1 MHCRAVCVLLTI
13 AFGVSILSQAQLNN
27 YDSSI
32 SGNDPF
38 RGQPSI
44 SGTVVGTDGV
54 PLHDIRIELRS
65 ESTQNLLNTCFS
77 GANRNFEAFNLR
89 PGVYEVLAIDG
100 TNEAREQVT
109 FRGGTTN
116 VSLRLPRPAAPK
128 KGTVSIAELKTPE
141 KARHL
146 TEKART
152 ELGKKHMQDAQKDI
166 DSALAIAPD
175 YADALTLRA
184 VLKLDASQPQLAMED
199 LDHAVKADPSYGPEY
214 LVLGALFNQLGRFD
228 EALRSLDRS
237 SIYDPNSW
245 QCAFEMSKSWLG
257 KHNYEHAL
265 QQANRAQTL
274 SGKQIQGPIH
284 LLRGYALMGE
294 NQLAQASSEFEA
306 YLAAEPNGQLA
317 GTIRMTL
324 AKMKTVVAQR
334 PSSVP
339 LPAMSGLFASSK

>member
-1 MHCRAVCVLLTI
+1 M
-13 AFGVSILSQAQLNN
+13 
-27 YDSSI
+27 
-32 SGNDPF
+32 
-38 RGQPSI
+38 
-44 SGTVVGTDGV
+44 GTDGV
-54 PLHDIRIELRS
+54 PLHDIRIEVRS
-65 ESTQNLLNTCFS
+65 EGTQNLQTTCFS
-77 GANRNFEAFNLR
+77 GANGSFEAFNLG
-89 PGVYEVLAIDG
+89 PGTYEVLAIDG
-100 TNEAREQVT
+100 TNEAREQLT

-146 TEKART
+146 TEKARAA
-152 ELGKKHMQDAQKDI
+152 LGKNHIQDAQKNV

-184 VLKLDASQPQLAMED
+184 VMKLAASQPQLAMED
-199 LDHAVKADPSYGPEY
+199 LDHAVKADPSYGPAY
-214 LVLGALFNQLGRFD
+214 LALGAVFNRLGRFD
-228 EALRSLDRS
+228 EALRSLDRGS
-237 SIYDPNSW
+237 MYDPNSW
-245 QCAFEMSKSWLG
+245 QCAFEMSKSWLA
-257 KHNYEHAL
+257 KHDYERAL

-274 SGKQIQGPIH
+274 SGKQVQGPIH

-294 NQLAQASSEFEA
+294 NRLTQASSEFEA

-339 LPAMSGLFASSK
+339 LPAISGLFASSK